1 MAETA
6 VLEEEQVQAA
16 ETPETQEVQEEQ
28 EPQRDEFLDVLY
40 TDLGVDIAPPPAEE
54 ESKEEGKE
62 EGEPQPEPEPEK
74 AEPEPEEKA
83 EEKPRKKRF
92 NIKQP
97 ELSKDEIRQTI
108 REELKQQS
116 PAPPLPPPATL
127 DTEEEDDLEDY
138 LPEQRE
144 EIELARYA
152 ESLDPKKYKGMERE
166 LVDFYNNLDAY
177 IDKSDDEDRTFD
189 ENDEAFMEWVAN
201 NKPTVSR
208 VEQRKLER
216 QMIKDQALTEA
227 RSEFDGKNKELEE
240 KIRQVSDRPK
250 AEKELTRYE
259 NLLSEEIPEEGDE
272 LAEAIYENEMSD
284 AKRVGEEYLE
294 LFYGL
299 KTYDEGNT
307 LHSWIID
314 FVTQQSEA
322 FSKHGGE
329 YLSKTIDGIKKSF
342 VPPSEYGNVD
352 TNKHWTFTSSDIMDI
367 MGNYFQT
374 RAKDSVKS
382 EEERLN
388 KMGFTRQSVKKSQA
402 KAKKDE
408 PKATVSPKAT
418 PSSSPGTATT
428 DGVQEE
434 PSPGEDILDRLGINY
449 SQDSLT

>member
-6 VLEEEQVQAA
+6 VLEEEQVQVA
-16 ETPETQEVQEEQ
+16 ETPESQEEQQ

-40 TDLGVDIAPPPAEE
+40 TDLGADIAPPPAEE

-177 IDKSDDEDRTFD
+177 IDKSDD
-189 ENDEAFMEWVAN
+189 NDEAFMEWVAN

-299 KTYDEGNT
+299 KT
-307 LHSWIID
+307 
-314 FVTQQSEA
+314 QQSEA
-322 FSKHGGE
+322 FSKHGGDH
-329 YLSKTIDGIKKSF
+329 LSKTVDGIKKSF

-352 TNKHWTFTSSDIMDI
+352 ANKHWTFTSSDIMDI

-382 EEERLN
+382 EEERLG
-388 KMGFTRQSVKKSQA
+388 KMGFTRQSGKKSQT

-408 PKATVSPKAT
+408 PKATAT
-418 PSSSPGTATT
+418 PRATQSSSPGTAATG
-428 DGVQEE
+428 GVQEE
-434 PSPGEDILDRLGINY
+434 PSPGADIVTTLGMDFKP
-449 SQDSLT
+449 SSFT

>member
-6 VLEEEQVQAA
+6 VLEEEQVQVA
-16 ETPETQEVQEEQ
+16 ETPESQEEQQ

-40 TDLGVDIAPPPAEE
+40 TDLGADIAPPPAETEEE

-62 EGEPQPEPEPEK
+62 EAPEPETEPET
-74 AEPEPEEKA
+74 EPEPEEKA
-83 EEKPRKKRF
+83 EEKPRKRF

-97 ELSKDEIRQTI
+97 ELSKDDIRQTI
-108 REELKQQS
+108 RDELKQQ
-116 PAPPLPPPATL
+116 PTPPLPPPTL
-127 DTEEEDDLEDY
+127 DRENTEDDLEDY

-152 ESLDPKKYKGMERE
+152 ESSNPKKYKGMEGK
-166 LVDFYNNLDAY
+166 LVKFYSDLDSY
-177 IDKSDDEDRTFD
+177 IDKADADDSRTFD
-189 ENDEAFMEWVAN
+189 ENDEEFMQWVQK

-208 VEQRKLER
+208 VEQRRLER
-216 QMIKDQALTEA
+216 QMIKDEALTEA

-259 NLLSEEIPEEGDE
+259 KLLAEEVPEEGDE
-272 LAEAIYENEMSD
+272 LAESIYENEMTD
-284 AKRVGEEYLE
+284 AKRVGEEYLD

-299 KTYDEGNT
+299 KTYDEKNT

-322 FSKHGGE
+322 FSKHGGDH
-329 YLSKTIDGIKKSF
+329 LSKTVDGIKKSF

-352 TNKHWTFTSSDIMDI
+352 ANKHWTFTSSDIMDI

-382 EEERLN
+382 EEERLG
-388 KMGFTRQSVKKSQA
+388 KMGFTRQSGKKSQT

-408 PKATVSPKAT
+408 PKATATPKAT
-418 PSSSPGTATT
+418 QSSSPGTAATG
-428 DGVQEE
+428 GVQEE
-434 PSPGEDILDRLGINY
+434 PSPGADIVTTLGMDFKP
-449 SQDSLT
+449 SSFT

>member
-6 VLEEEQVQAA
+6 VLEEEQVQAV
-16 ETPETQEVQEEQ
+16 ETQEVQEQQ
-28 EPQRDEFLDVLY
+28 EPQREEFLDILY

-54 ESKEEGKE
+54 TEEVKDE
-62 EGEPQPEPEPEK
+62 APPEPEPE
-74 AEPEPEEKA
+74 PEPPEEKAEKA
-83 EEKPRKKRF
+83 EEKPRKRF

-97 ELSKDEIRQTI
+97 ELSKDDIRQTI
-108 REELKQQS
+108 REELKQQT
-116 PAPPLPPPATL
+116 PTPPLPPPTL
-127 DTEEEDDLEDY
+127 DTEDVDDLEDY

-152 ESLDPKKYKGMERE
+152 ESNNPKKYKGMERK
-166 LVDFYNNLDAY
+166 LVKFYNDLDTY

-189 ENDEAFMEWVAN
+189 ENDDEFMQWVKN
-201 NKPTVSR
+201 NKPSVSR

-216 QMIKDQALTEA
+216 QMIKDEALTEA

-259 NLLSEEIPEEGDE
+259 KLLAEDNPEDDE

-284 AKRVGEEYLE
+284 AKRVGEEYLD

-299 KTYDEGNT
+299 KPYDEKNDT
-307 LHSWIID
+307 HSWIID

-322 FSKHGGE
+322 FSKHGGDH
-329 YLSKTIDGIKKSF
+329 LSKTVDGVKKSF
-342 VPPSEYGNVD
+342 VPPAQYGNAD
-352 TNKHWTFTSSDIMDI
+352 AGKHWTFTSSDIMDI

-382 EEERLN
+382 EEERLG
-388 KMGFTRQSVKKSQA
+388 KMGFTRQSGRKSQT
-402 KAKKDE
+402 KAKKEE
-408 PKATVSPKAT
+408 PKATATPKAT
-418 PSSSPGTATT
+418 QSSSPGTATT
-428 DGVQEE
+428 DGVQEQ
-434 PSPGEDILDRLGINY
+434 PSPGADVVTTLGMDFQP
-449 SQDSLT
+449 SPFT